1 MTQDEIIEKVKNSAF
16 PQTIN
21 HQDFIVSGTGLTK
34 REYFAAM
41 AMQGYIANGL
51 ANKTDN
57 KTLAIHSVTAANA
70 LIEALN
76 K

>member
-1 MTQDEIIEKVKNSAF
+1 MKITGNEPISPISPTDYNQ
-16 PQTIN
+16 
-21 HQDFIVSGTGLTK
+21 SGTGLTK

-41 AMQGYIANGL
+41 AMQGLWQSTTDQCYEDYERIAEM
-51 ANKTDN
+51 
-57 KTLAIHSVTAANA
+57 SVKQADA